1 MMRLSSSKASSVLQH
16 ARAKSITTPQTTH
29 QRTTARNKN
38 NMTEQHGALTLLKTD
53 HLLLG
58 PGGYDPTIATEQGE
72 QSNNIDVQAV
82 N

>member
-1 MMRLSSSKASSVLQH
+1 
-16 ARAKSITTPQTTH
+16 
-29 QRTTARNKN
+29 
-38 NMTEQHGALTLLKTD
+38 MTEQHGALTLLKTD

-58 PGGYDPTIATEQGE
+58 SGGYEPTIATEQGK